1 MTGVLHTIYMFDIW
15 RYLYVW
21 WIFFVYFYSIPLW
34 IFAILCILL
43 GVNGKLLFLITLR
56 NFLSWSIWLRYIYV
70 CIYCWYMEHEFFD
83 SCSGTNI
90 YFWISFSPAVVSLEL
105 FSLSL
110 SVLLTCIRVFSHLSI
125 SSTSSVWKVGGCDRY
140 QTTCYSGEACCRS
153 CGCKFT
159 NRNSQI

>member
-1 MTGVLHTIYMFDIW
+1 MTGVLHTVYMFDIW

-21 WIFFVYFYSIPLW
+21 WIFFVNFYSIPLW

-56 NFLSWSIWLRYIYV
+56 NFLSWSIWLRYIYMYV
-70 CIYCWYMEHEFFD
+70 YIADIWSMNSLTLVQEQIFT
-83 SCSGTNI
+83 SG
-90 YFWISFSPAVVSLEL
+90 FPSLQQSWVSNS
-105 FSLSL
+105 SLSL
-110 SVLLTCIRVFSHLSI
+110 SVLLTCIRVFSHFSI
-125 SSTSSVWKVGGCDRY
+125 SSTSSVGKVGGCDRY